1 MATQAELLYGTKY
14 PKEEIHEAVRALLF
28 SEFHDALPGSG
39 TQQVEEDTL
48 RLLDHGLEL
57 MSRVNCRSAIAL
69 TAGEAPIK
77 EGSSCAFLYN
87 PHPYPITGQFAFEV
101 GLPKQNWDPCFYH
114 PRASVN
120 GEEVPTQSEMECSHF
135 CIDWRKRVV
144 VEATLKPCAMN
155 RVDVWFDAIEKRPTF
170 ERISRKENFVF
181 DNGKMRIEINPRT
194 GLVDSWKVGDT
205 EYLKPGSFCPVAI
218 DGTYNS
224 WGLWKNEPGARRA
237 FTLLTDHEGSEFSG
251 LYEQIEPSV
260 RVIEDGKVRTV
271 VEALFG
277 WHNSKLYQRYILPKN
292 DTHMDVEIGVYW
304 NENDTVLKL
313 MIPSVME
320 RGTYYGQVMFGREAL
335 AQEGQEVVAQRWNAW
350 TDGEKAFTAVN
361 CGSYGS
367 SIEDG
372 VIGLTLLHS
381 AGYSAADFDEKK
393 TLHEVRHTVRME
405 QGERKFAFRFEAGKE
420 ELLDNVDRIAQA
432 YNEEPYVLAFNA
444 SGAGEK
450 KSPAILVDQANVL
463 VSAWK
468 KAENGEGYTLRLY
481 ESTGKDTA
489 AVVALPFAGVT
500 CPVSLKG
507 FEIKTLHYDEQTK
520 QLTEADL
527 LD

>member
-1 MATQAELLYGTKY
+1 
-14 PKEEIHEAVRALLF
+14 
-28 SEFHDALPGSG
+28 
-39 TQQVEEDTL
+39 
-48 RLLDHGLEL
+48 
-57 MSRVNCRSAIAL
+57 
-69 TAGEAPIK
+69 
-77 EGSSCAFLYN
+77 
-87 PHPYPITGQFAFEV
+87 
-101 GLPKQNWDPCFYH
+101 
-114 PRASVN
+114 
-120 GEEVPTQSEMECSHF
+120 
-135 CIDWRKRVV
+135 
-144 VEATLKPCAMN
+144 
-155 RVDVWFDAIEKRPTF
+155 
-170 ERISRKENFVF
+170 
-181 DNGKMRIEINPRT
+181 
-194 GLVDSWKVGDT
+194 
-205 EYLKPGSFCPVAI
+205 
-218 DGTYNS
+218 
-224 WGLWKNEPGARRA
+224 
-237 FTLLTDHEGSEFSG
+237 
-251 LYEQIEPSV
+251 
-260 RVIEDGKVRTV
+260 
-271 VEALFG
+271 
-277 WHNSKLYQRYILPKN
+277 
-292 DTHMDVEIGVYW
+292 
-304 NENDTVLKL
+304 
-313 MIPSVME
+313 
-320 RGTYYGQVMFGREAL
+320 MFGREAL
-335 AQEGQEVVAQRWNAW
+335 AQDGQEVVAQRWNAW
-350 TDGEKAFTAVN
+350 TDGEKTFTAVN

-367 SIEDG
+367 SIENG

-420 ELLDNVDRIAQA
+420 DLLDNVDRIAQA

-520 QLTEADL
+520 QLAEADL